1 MRRQVLLWVWIGLLG
16 GGGTRALCQDVIY
29 ATSSPLSPNLLTVDP
44 ATGTILTSVPITG
57 EEALFGGLSH
67 DGSTLWS
74 IDGFND
80 GLSDRTFKIDPVT
93 GAGTVVGMTGF
104 NWNFRSVENHPQTGV
119 LYASR
124 DNELYTIDKDTG
136 VATSVAPISGLTLD
150 QATALA
156 IDGNGNAY
164 MTDIGGTGLFQLD
177 LVTGQLTHLGDLG
190 IGTWFQDL
198 AFDGSGQLW
207 GVVTGGGVYT
217 IDIAS
222 VTAEFRFSSSGW
234 GGMAFEPAQPQSRV
248 GGRMFGMTPFQVT
261 CRNLTTGQVVNAK
274 TDEQRWDCKAL
285 GLIVSPGDRI
295 RIGAQ
300 GTAN

>member
-1 MRRQVLLWVWIGLLG
+1 MRRQMLLLLWVGLLG
-16 GGGTRALCQDVIY
+16 GGGTRAFCQDVIY

-67 DGSTLWS
+67 DGSMLWS

-80 GLSDRTFKIDPVT
+80 GLSDRTFRIDPLT
-93 GAGTVVGMTGF
+93 GAGNVVGLTGF

-124 DNELYTIDKDTG
+124 DNELYTIDKGTG
-136 VATSVAPISGLTLD
+136 VATSVALISGPTLD

-164 MTDIGGTGLFQLD
+164 MTDIGNTGLFQLD
-177 LVTGQLTHLGDLG
+177 LVTGQLTHVGDLG

-198 AFDGSGQLW
+198 AFHGSGQLW

-217 IDIAS
+217 IDIANG
-222 VTAEFRFSSSGW
+222 TAEFQFSSSGW
-234 GGMAFEPAQPQSRV
+234 GGMAFEPPVQARV
-248 GGRMFGMTPFQVT
+248 GGRVFGVTPVQVS
-261 CRNLTTGQVVNAK
+261 CRNLTTGQTINVT
-274 TDEQRWDCKAL
+274 TDQKIWDCNAL
-285 GLIVSPGDRI
+285 GLIVSPGDQI
-295 RIGAQ
+295 LTGAK

>member
-1 MRRQVLLWVWIGLLG
+1 MRRRVLPLLCVGLLG
-16 GGGTRALCQDVIY
+16 AGGTRALCQDVLY
-29 ATSSPLSPNLLTVDP
+29 ATSSPLSPSLLTVDP

-93 GAGTVVGMTGF
+93 GAGMVVGMTGF
-104 NWNFRSVENHPQTGV
+104 NWNFRSVEIHPQTGV
-119 LYASR
+119 LYATR
-124 DNELYTIDKDTG
+124 DNELYTIDKVTG
-136 VATSVAPISGLTLD
+136 VATSVNILTGATLD

-156 IDGNGNAY
+156 IDGDGNAY
-164 MTDIGGTGLFQLD
+164 MTDIGGTGFFQLN
-177 LVTGQLTHLGDLG
+177 LVTGQLTHLVDLA

-217 IDIAS
+217 IDIANL
-222 VTAEFRFSSSGW
+222 TAEFRFSSGGW
-234 GGMAFEPAQPQSRV
+234 GGIAFEPSRARV
-248 GGRMFGMTPFQVT
+248 GGRVFGLTPFQVT
-261 CRNLTTGQVVNAK
+261 CRNLTTGQTINVTTNK
-274 TDEQRWDCKAL
+274 TTWDCKAL
-285 GLIVSPGDRI
+285 GLIVSPGDHIVTGTR
-295 RIGAQ
+295 